1 MESLFVELVDARDRG
16 PALINVF
23 GAGRVSLDVFASIFG
38 AADRAL
44 HRSGAQL
51 LVVVPKILDAV
62 LDKSHRVVLIVDG
75 EPTGVA
81 FIQLLDVLTQDA
93 HAEAVK
99 CRNERRAGK
108 FL

>member
-1 MESLFVELVDARDRG
+1 
-16 PALINVF
+16 
-23 GAGRVSLDVFASIFG
+23 
-38 AADRAL
+38 
-44 HRSGAQL
+44 
-51 LVVVPKILDAV
+51 LVVVPKVLDAV

-99 CRNERRAGK
+99 CRQLEARWEVPDLAAASARAISSPA
-108 FL
+108 LLCS